1 MVVDI
6 QTLRYIF
13 DAYFFVFVILAGVY
27 GLIVDGRWLKLKGE
41 ERVWKIV
48 KVLDILCIVVGVVAF
63 IGVRIF

>member
-1 MVVDI
+1 MDI